1 MRKNIVMT
9 FKKGIVCALLGSL
22 ASVSVM
28 VAQNAHPR
36 LFLNRADVAAMR
48 AAVGKYPL
56 FDASLNL
63 VKPKIDKALSA
74 PMDVP
79 IPKDAGGY
87 THERHKQN
95 YTEMQLAGVFY
106 AMTGEVKYADFVRT
120 MLLKYAELYPRL
132 GKHPAA
138 AGEAAGRLFWQTLNE
153 TVWLVHATQ
162 AYDCIYDRLSVAD
175 RETIESKVIRP
186 MAVFLSEER
195 VHEMDRIHN
204 HGTWSCAAVGMAG
217 YVMNDKNLV
226 EKALYGSKKDR
237 SGGFLR
243 QIDLLFSPDGFYTEG
258 LYYVRYALLPF
269 YTFAQVIENNQPE
282 LKIFEYRSQILKKAI
297 YSALQLTYTNGA
309 FIPINDALK
318 EKTYLSPEIIVAL
331 DIAFSRYGGDANLL
345 PVAVRHKEVML
356 SGAGVAVAKAIAA
369 KKAPKEFPYKSVEY
383 TDGSDGK
390 EGGIGVLRYGP
401 PDDQSMMIMKYTG
414 HGLSHGHY
422 DKLAILYYDQG
433 REILQ
438 DYGSARLINVEPKYG
453 GRYLPENKSFAMQ
466 TIAHNTI
473 TVDAQSHYNGDIRIS
488 ERHHADRHFFQ
499 ADDDMFQVMS
509 AKVTM
514 AYDGVSLQRTVA
526 MVRDRLFKKPI
537 VIDVFKVSSDKPHT
551 YDLPYYYMGHLIY
564 TNVKYTASDRQM
576 SVLGSQNGYQHLW
589 NEAEGTAS
597 GAVQV
602 SWLAAER
609 YYSITSAADTTTQVL
624 FTRIGGSDPN
634 FNLRHEPAFILR
646 QKASS
651 HVFAS
656 ILEPHGAW
664 DGTKETSE
672 NARSS
677 IASVKVAST
686 NREATAV
693 EITGVEGWKWLMLIS
708 NGDGS
713 KTASHTMLVDGKE
726 YSWKGSTHLI
736 KQ

>member
-1 MRKNIVMT
+1 MT
-9 FKKGIVCALLGSL
+9 FKKKIICTLISSL
-22 ASVSVM
+22 VLVSTV
-28 VAQNAHPR
+28 VAQDEHPR
-36 LFLNRADVAAMR
+36 LFLNRTDVAAMR
-48 AAVGKYPL
+48 AAIGKYPL
-56 FDASLNL
+56 FDVSLRL
-63 VKPKIDKALSA
+63 VKPKIDKALA
-74 PMDVP
+74 GPIDVP
-79 IPKDAGGY
+79 LPKDAGGY
-87 THERHKQN
+87 SHERHKQN

-106 AMTGEVKYADFVRT
+106 SITGEARYADFVRS
-120 MLLKYAELYPRL
+120 MLLKYADLYPTL
-132 GKHPAA
+132 GRHPAA

-162 AYDCIYDRLSVAD
+162 AYDCVYDRLSAAD
-175 RETIESKVIRP
+175 RAIIESKVIRP

-226 EKALYGSKKDR
+226 EKALFGSKKDR

-282 LKIFEYRSQILKKAI
+282 LKIFEYRDQILRKALT
-297 YSALQLTYTNGA
+297 SALQLTYTNGA

-331 DIAFSRYGGDANLL
+331 DIAFSRSGQDVNLL
-345 PVAVRHKEVML
+345 PVAVRHNEVML
-356 SGAGVAVAKAIAA
+356 SGAGVDVAKAIAG
-369 KKAPKEFPYKSVEY
+369 KKAPKDYPYKSVEY
-383 TDGSDGK
+383 TDGAQGK
-390 EGGIGVLRYGP
+390 DGGIGVLRYGP
-401 PDDQSMMIMKYTG
+401 SEDQSMMIMKYTG

-422 DKLAILYYDQG
+422 DKLGILYYDQG

-438 DYGSARLINVEPKYG
+438 DYGSARFINVEPKYG

-466 TIAHNTI
+466 TIAHNTV
-473 TVDAQSHYNGDIRIS
+473 TVDGTSHFSGDVRIA
-488 ERHHADRHFFQ
+488 ERNHADRHFYE
-499 ADDDMFQVMS
+499 ARDDHFQVMS
-509 AKVTM
+509 ARVTT
-514 AYDGVSLQRTVA
+514 AYEGVSMQRTVA
-526 MVRDRLFKKPI
+526 MVRDNLFEKPI
-537 VIDVFKVSSDKPHT
+537 VIDVFKIVSDKPHT
-551 YDLPYYYMGHLIY
+551 YDFPYYYLGQL
-564 TNVKYTASDRQM
+564 TSTSVKYRSFDRQL
-576 SVLGSQNGYQHLW
+576 SLLGTQNGYQHLW
-589 NEAEGTAS
+589 KEAEGNAS

-602 SWLAAER
+602 SWLAGER
-609 YYSITSAADTTTQVL
+609 YYSITSAADTSTQV
-624 FTRIGGSDPN
+624 FFVRIGGSDPN

-656 ILEPHGAW
+656 VLEPHGAW
-664 DGTKETSE
+664 DGTKEFSKH
-672 NARSS
+672 AGSS
-677 IASVKVAST
+677 IRSVNVVAT
-686 NREATAV
+686 NGDATAI
-693 EITGVEGWKWLMLIS
+693 EISGVDGWKCMLLIS

-713 KTASHTMLVDGKE
+713 ESAGHTLVVAGRE
-726 YSWKGSTHLI
+726 YTWKGNAQFI